1 MGKYFI
7 SALRLLETFPLLDMI
22 GRDMDLRDC
31 GPVDWTGQRRLST
44 RGRVLLRPD
53 VLAFRLADAAIIGLS
68 LASGQLSAFDGRDPV
83 ALLWPGP
90 RCSYVALGLL

>member
-1 MGKYFI
+1 MGKSFI

-31 GPVDWTGQRRLST
+31 GPVDWAGQRRPST

-53 VLAFRLADAAIIGLS
+53 VLASRLTDAAIIGLS
-68 LASGQLSAFDGRDPV
+68 LASDQLSAFGR
-83 ALLWPGP
+83 
-90 RCSYVALGLL
+90 R